1 MFAYRLIANFD
12 TQTEMEDDMQ
22 GRFRPAITLALS
34 VGLAACGGSNN
45 NGSTASTVAA
55 PTEQTTIK
63 VPNSPN
69 PAFSFDI
76 SYVDSGRYYL
86 ADRNNASV
94 DVVDT
99 HTNAL
104 VAQIKGGFTG
114 IGKTPDTSGPDGLVG
129 IPGTSTLYAGDV
141 NNIKVI
147 DTAAQQVVGTIAVSS
162 AGERVDEGCYDP
174 DDDIVMFASPGD
186 TPPFTTFIS
195 NKTRTIMSKLTFATS
210 SGLEACAYDAKTKS
224 FLINNDGT
232 PANPAGE
239 VDVIP
244 AASVVAGTPTVSSV
258 YPLGNCSPTGLALG
272 PNNDMLVGCDQ
283 PAGQKLASLIL
294 DRTTGSTLATVPF
307 GGVDQIAY
315 DSVSN
320 RYFLPARHETAN
332 GTAADSGYT
341 PLLGVIDGTSRTL
354 IAQVPVGNGVHSVAV
369 DGATNQ
375 VYVPFQPGGTN
386 FPFGGILVFN
396 AH

>member
-1 MFAYRLIANFD
+1 
-12 TQTEMEDDMQ
+12 MQ
-22 GRFRPAITLALS
+22 GRIWSVTALVLS
-34 VGLAACGGSNN
+34 VGLAACGGSNSN
-45 NGSTASTVAA
+45 NNPSSD
-55 PTEQTTIK
+55 PTTPAEKTTIK
-63 VPNSPN
+63 VPNSAN

-76 SYVDSGRYYL
+76 SYTDSGKYYL

-104 VAQIKGGFTG
+104 IGQIKGGFTG
-114 IGKTPDTSGPDGLVG
+114 IGKTTDTSGPDGLVG

-147 DTAAQQVVGTIAVSS
+147 DTAAQQVVGTIAVSD

-195 NKTRTIMSKLTFATS
+195 NKTRTIMSKLTFPTS
-210 SGLEACAYDAKTKS
+210 SGLEACVYDPRTKS

-232 PANPAGE
+232 PANPEGE

-244 AASVVAGTPTVSSV
+244 AASVVAGTPGVSSV
-258 YPLGNCSPTGLALG
+258 YPLGNCSPAGLALG
-272 PNNDMLVGCDQ
+272 PDNDMLVGCDQ
-283 PAGQKLASLIL
+283 PEGQKLTSLIL
-294 DRTTGSTLATVPF
+294 DRTTGSTLATLPF
-307 GGVDQIAY
+307 GGVDQVTY
-315 DSVSN
+315 DPVSN

-332 GTAADSGYT
+332 GVAASSGYT
-341 PLLGVIDGTSRTL
+341 PLLGVVDGASRKVIDQIPT
-354 IAQVPVGNGVHSVAV
+354 GNGVHSVAV

-375 VYVPFQPGGTN
+375 VYVPFQPGATN
-386 FPFGGILVFN
+386 FPIGGILVYN